1 MSSND
6 CPRDGWNSRR
16 CEAKLRTRPLD
27 RTPFL
32 GRSTSRWKRADKV
45 ELLGQDSE
53 ACDGGALEGRG
64 LLPGRGDSP
73 AAHSNDRCFSRRNR
87 EDSFCLFQ
95 QTQTRPP
102 MAPTLVLRKKRAR
115 FIRLAILKPFF
126 LLSIGLMIGWWS
138 RWDKAERCCRNE
150 LNFGSGARYTWLNFE
165 RQDGLTDL
173 GCFESV
179 FVARHLSKSSFRKA
193 QQ

>member
-1 MSSND
+1 VSSND

-53 ACDGGALEGRG
+53 ACEGG
-64 LLPGRGDSP
+64 LLRGVGCCQEESLP
-73 AAHSNDRCFSRRNR
+73 PRLIRTTAVFRAATERIRSACFNKPRRDRRWPPL
-87 EDSFCLFQ
+87 SFCG
-95 QTQTRPP
+95 
-102 MAPTLVLRKKRAR
+102 KKRAR